1 MARVGRVA
9 GRGATVA
16 WLLFAISLVRT
27 PGVAA
32 LCGEIPDPEA
42 KLAGGEIAFVGVA
55 EYVTG
60 TYWAGFHVEEVWF
73 DGDLPE
79 WLEVAGS
86 PEEKPWV
93 TDLLIS
99 VGSTDRSWK
108 VGSRYLAFPRA
119 FGGRLFDGECSGTTE
134 WHEGLADLRPATA
147 HAPVPTARPLS
158 WIPAVSGL
166 LLLIGVPLIALAQTR
181 QSR

>member
-32 LCGEIPDPEA
+32 MCGEIPDPEA

-119 FGGRLFDGECSGTTE
+119 F
-134 WHEGLADLRPATA
+134 
-147 HAPVPTARPLS
+147 APVMRVAARLNRATMQRIRAVFSLRCISSTARRTAP
-158 WIPAVSGL
+158 
-166 LLLIGVPLIALAQTR
+166 TR
-181 QSR
+181 